1 MRRPFPQ
8 GRSEARE
15 LLVETLQRPEIQEV
29 EEQRGDQAHHLLPW
43 EVLTGAGAG
52 GLLSALL
59 ILGVLCTL
67 ARRRRRRSREP
78 HLLPREEQPERPSS
92 NTSLQPTASSGHL
105 QPLGSA
111 SFQAGDSKSSSS
123 PDLIPQRDPGREQ
136 SPYFKRLW
144 SPGIDSKE
152 WIPPAYVAGRAGT
165 ITLFLLVAKPP

>member
-1 MRRPFPQ
+1 MSLLVGVVNLSTNEKASFSLRTQ

-29 EEQRGDQAHHLLPW
+29 EEQRGDQPLHLLPW
-43 EVLTGAGAG
+43 EVLTGVGAG

-111 SFQAGDSKSSSS
+111 SFQAEDSKSSS
-123 PDLIPQRDPGREQ
+123 PDLIPQRDPGREH
-136 SPYFKRLW
+136 
-144 SPGIDSKE
+144 
-152 WIPPAYVAGRAGT
+152 AH
-165 ITLFLLVAKPP
+165 

>member
-1 MRRPFPQ
+1 MRRPLTQ

-29 EEQRGDQAHHLLPW
+29 EEQRGDQPHPLLPW

-67 ARRRRRRSREP
+67 ANRRRRRSREP
-78 HLLPREEQPERPSS
+78 HLLPREEQQERQATASS
-92 NTSLQPTASSGHL
+92 NTSLQPTSASDHL

-111 SFQAGDSKSSSS
+111 SFQGEESKSS
-123 PDLIPQRDPGREQ
+123 PDLIPQRDPGREHTD
-136 SPYFKRLW
+136 KN
-144 SPGIDSKE
+144 IKE
-152 WIPPAYVAGRAGT
+152 H
-165 ITLFLLVAKPP
+165 FSHM